1 MFNFEHLLKC
11 YSSAGQVLCNTYPQ
25 NVLLFRCVVRLNG
38 LRHDCARRVA
48 FLEVLTLRAY
58 RPRHIATRHHHT
70 RHNDCHK
77 Q

>member
-38 LRHDCARRVA
+38 LRHDRARRVA
-48 FLEVLTLRAY
+48 FRVKCKY
-58 RPRHIATRHHHT
+58 
-70 RHNDCHK
+70 CHG
-77 Q
+77 